1 MTTLADWIQSN
12 FDSLVDHVIEQR
24 RANGDTRPQAVMQEA
39 TRALLR
45 AVIAGLGDNIDWI
58 ALGAMTAE
66 ELLGQGVT
74 DVELAASA
82 PAMVFEIIRTDLEK
96 AAVAERND
104 WLVVLARELL
114 QASRGLATA
123 ITAHARAEQK
133 RLEAEVI
140 DAQRAAIRE
149 LSTPIIPL
157 LDGIIVLPLVG
168 SIDTRRAQDILRSV
182 LAGIRE
188 HRARILILDLTGV
201 SIIDTAVAHHLNKTI
216 RAAQLKGARTLVTGL
231 SDAAAETFVEIGVD
245 WGHVETLRDLQTG
258 LATAL
263 KLTGYRL
270 VQEHT

>member
-24 RANGDTRPQAVMQEA
+24 RANGDARPQAVMQEA

-82 PAMVFEIIRTDLEK
+82 PAMVFEVVRTDLEK

-149 LSTPIIPL
+149 LSTPSSRCSMASSCCPWSAASIP
-157 LDGIIVLPLVG
+157 VVPKTSCARCWPASA
-168 SIDTRRAQDILRSV
+168 SI
-182 LAGIRE
+182 
-188 HRARILILDLTGV
+188 
-201 SIIDTAVAHHLNKTI
+201 
-216 RAAQLKGARTLVTGL
+216 
-231 SDAAAETFVEIGVD
+231 
-245 WGHVETLRDLQTG
+245 
-258 LATAL
+258 AL
-263 KLTGYRL
+263 GFSSWISPG
-270 VQEHT
+270 